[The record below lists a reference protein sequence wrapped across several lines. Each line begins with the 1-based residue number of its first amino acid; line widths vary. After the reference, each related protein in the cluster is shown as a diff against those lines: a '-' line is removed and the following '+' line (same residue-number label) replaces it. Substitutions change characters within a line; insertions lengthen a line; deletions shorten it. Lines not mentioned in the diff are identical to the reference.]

1 MSVHIQGAIPCDVTR
16 FHVSLQS
23 AEAKCS
29 DKALYIN
36 PRFNPKEFVVF
47 NTFKNRKFQEQE
59 RVTDM
64 PFILGESFELV
75 IIVTGQGYQVNVNSR
90 KFYMFKHRM
99 PSTRVLAL
107 GIGGDVFVESV
118 NIMGG
123 GPGAIQAWPGP
134 GYIGA
139 GSYTQPIP
147 GGLKAGMSLYLRG
160 TIPSED
166 INSFHINLEG
176 GGDVAVHFNPRFS
189 GWRGVVFNTCD
200 NGQWQAEEKVNAMPF
215 RKGESFELVFNVTSE
230 GYQVNVDGRELHM
243 YKHRVP
249 LEQVTDLVIG
259 GDVLVQTINIIRG
272 ERIYPGPGDVSSTP
286 LSQAIDGGLK
296 PGTSLNFQGTVHS
309 NINRFH
315 INLEAG
321 KDVAMHF
328 KVNFQQA
335 EMVIFNNLEK
345 GSWGTE
351 ERVTEMP
358 FRKGED
364 FLLFFSVTS
373 EGYQVIV
380 NGCKFCTFKHR
391 VPVDRVTSLSVGGN
405 VSVQSITINRDQEVI
420 PGYPR
425 PESEQG
431 LIQEYPGPGD
441 VSSTPFPKAIDG
453 GLKPGMSL
461 YFEGMVHSE
470 VNGFHINLEAGK
482 DVAMHF
488 RVYFQQPELVVFNSL
503 EKGSWGKEERVT
515 EMPFRK
521 GENFQ
526 LLFNVTSDGYQ
537 VIVNSCAFYVY
548 KHRIP
553 VDRVISLL
561 ISGKVSVKTISIIKA
576 QRIIQEY
583 PGPGDVKSTPLS
595 KAIDGG
601 LKPGTSLYF
610 QGKVHSEINRFHI
623 NLEAGSDIA
632 MHFKV
637 NFIYT
642 ELLAFNTLLNRGWQ
656 IEEKLDQMPFRKG
669 QDFDLLISATLKGYQ
684 VIVNGCMIHMYK
696 HRIPLDRVTSLT
708 VGGDVS
714 VKSIAIIKGSTG
726 GEVGGGSW
734 YNWRFLP
741 MMGKQPIY
749 KPPIPY
755 TRMIPGGLT
764 PNKTIA
770 FSGRVLPD
778 ADRIVFNFKVSSSG
792 DIVLH
797 FNPRLNEGSVV
808 RNSYLRGTWG
818 AEERDVKFNPFRQGQ
833 YFEILIRCETQKLM
847 FFGNGKHMFDFY
859 HRFQPFTK
867 IDALHISGGVQL
879 SHILM

>member
-47 NTFKNRKFQEQE
+47 NTFQNGKFEEQE

-64 PFILGESFELV
+64 PFILGEIFELV
-75 IIVTGQGYQVNVNSR
+75 IIVTGQGYQVSVNGR
-90 KFYMFKHRM
+90 EFYVFKHRM
-99 PSTRVLAL
+99 PLARVLAL

-166 INSFHINLEG
+166 INRFHINLEG

-189 GWRGVVFNTCD
+189 GWRGVVFNTRD
-200 NGQWQAEEKVNAMPF
+200 NGQWQAEEKVKEMSF

-259 GDVLVQTINIIRG
+259 GDVLVQTINII
-272 ERIYPGPGDVSSTP
+272 
-286 LSQAIDGGLK
+286 
-296 PGTSLNFQGTVHS
+296 
-309 NINRFH
+309 
-315 INLEAG
+315 
-321 KDVAMHF
+321 M
-328 KVNFQQA
+328 
-335 EMVIFNNLEK
+335 
-345 GSWGTE
+345 
-351 ERVTEMP
+351 
-358 FRKGED
+358 
-364 FLLFFSVTS
+364 
-373 EGYQVIV
+373 
-380 NGCKFCTFKHR
+380 
-391 VPVDRVTSLSVGGN
+391 
-405 VSVQSITINRDQEVI
+405 DQEVI
-420 PGYPR
+420 PGYPG
-425 PESEQG
+425 PEDEQG

-441 VSSTPFPKAIDG
+441 VSTTPLSKAIDG

-470 VNGFHINLEAGK
+470 INRFHINLEAGS

-488 RVYFQQPELVVFNSL
+488 KVNFQQAEMVVFNNL
-503 EKGSWGKEERVT
+503 EKGSWDKEERVT

-537 VIVNSCAFYVY
+537 VIVNSCAFHVY

-553 VDRVISLL
+553 VDRVSSLS
-561 ISGKVSVKTISIIKA
+561 IGGNVSVKTISIIKA

-637 NFIYT
+637 NFKYT

-656 IEEKLDQMPFRKG
+656 IEEKLGQMPFRKG

-749 KPPIPY
+749 NPPIPY

-764 PNKTIA
+764 PMKTIA

-778 ADRIVFNFKVSSSG
+778 ADRIVFNFNVSSSG
-792 DIVLH
+792 DLALH
-797 FNPRLNEGSVV
+797 FNPRMNQGSVV
-808 RNSYLRGTWG
+808 RNARLRGTWG
-818 AEERDVKFNPFRQGQ
+818 AEEKDVKFNPFRQGQ

-879 SHILM
+879 SHILL